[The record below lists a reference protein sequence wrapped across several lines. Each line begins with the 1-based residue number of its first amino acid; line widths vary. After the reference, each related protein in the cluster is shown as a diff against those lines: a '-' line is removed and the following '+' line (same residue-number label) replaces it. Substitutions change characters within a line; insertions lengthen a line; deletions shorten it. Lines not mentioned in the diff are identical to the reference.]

1 MAPSTARARTSSP
14 RKASLGRA
22 STLSPADRALLEAK
36 TARRRDEELS
46 AAAASL
52 DVEVARKR
60 MEELRIRQ
68 SGLQARNPPEEL
80 TARELAELK
89 ALARHLV
96 WKLSPHLGS
105 PTAAAA
111 AAARQFPRVPQ
122 LPTKKTIEEKNLLR
136 EQLGAELTGAASLFR
151 ILDSDGSGTINRLEF
166 REVVGML
173 GFSVSEQACD
183 LLFNEQDT
191 DGSGEIQYQ
200 EWVRYALRDA
210 VVRSRNTIKRLFQQW
225 DIDASGT
232 IDQREFRR
240 ALATVGLD
248 APEDQMDKVFDEL
261 DTDHSGQIDVLE
273 LNKLLKTRAREAE
286 KAHGE
291 DRLGAMRQDA
301 PAAARAG
308 EGSPFLKAH
317 GIQSHLD
324 GFARP
329 PSRGGFVRSLHSPS
343 RSPRA
348 SELSSSPVSCAPL
361 TPIRTIEAGASISD
375 SSPAA
380 HGGQPAIGAA
390 INEAAAAAFAAA
402 EEEEMREMELDG
414 AAHRRPLVGWEGT
427 SAELCA
433 RWLRELGDDCAEV
446 RRSAR
451 RGLRTLRRGEVLALG
466 LDACAFTCEVHAALT
481 KLDRDEAAFGRE
493 WVVARSLPAVASEH
507 PVLDHQ
513 SLAFDLRRS
522 TELSRDALA
531 TLAGAPP
538 LHPEVL
544 VKVDRT
550 FYRPADC
557 TPAVRKAALAS
568 LAELGKRHPAALAH
582 IAEAISWRCAHDT
595 SAEVRHAAVRTLATL
610 TPALLAPHA
619 AVLIGRCDD
628 DDDVAVRLAA
638 TEALGTLE
646 PTALASFGGTAL
658 AARCEDI
665 DRLVRRAAVESLAHL
680 EPLQLCAHDDALVG
694 RLRDIDWAVR
704 EAALRVLSQLPPQ
717 ELGVHADA
725 LAERLDDSEWLVR
738 RQAVLALSRT
748 PPEQLAH
755 HLASLL
761 VRLEDSYRDELGV
774 MPVRVAVVKVLG
786 KLPPAL
792 LNSGAASSLV
802 RRLKD
807 IDPTVRRAA
816 LDALA
821 HLPPRAL
828 TTHGPTV
835 NAMLADCHAGVRVG
849 AAHFLAR
856 LPTDALERHTDALL
870 LAATTDDAQPVRRA
884 ALKAL
889 NVLDVRLVEQYAARR
904 GAECVASFRFLAA
917 LDTVEPPSTTIGRQ
931 RAYLAKKGAEVVETK
946 TEAAPAP
953 APDGA
958 AGMFGGIF
966 GFLSG
971 GQAAPVTKRGQKEK
985 QQHPV

>member
-1 MAPSTARARTSSP
+1 MAPSTARPPSP
-14 RKASLGRA
+14 KRLSRA
-22 STLSPADRALLEAK
+22 STLSPSDRALLEAK
-36 TARRRDEELS
+36 TARRRDEELH
-46 AAAASL
+46 AAVALL
-52 DVEVARKR
+52 DVEVARER
-60 MEELRIRQ
+60 MEELRVRQ
-68 SGLQARNPPEEL
+68 AGLQARNPPEEL

-111 AAARQFPRVPQ
+111 AAAKQFPRVPQ

-136 EQLGAELTGAASLFR
+136 EQLGAELTGAANLFR

-173 GFSVSEQACD
+173 GFNVSEQACD
-183 LLFNEQDT
+183 LLFNEQDI

-210 VVRSRNTIKRLFQQW
+210 VVRSRNTIKRLFRQW

-232 IDQREFRR
+232 INQREFRR

-248 APEDQMDKVFDEL
+248 APEDQMDKVFEEL
-261 DTDHSGQIDVLE
+261 DTDHSGEIDVLE
-273 LNKLLKTRAREAE
+273 LNKLLKLRAKEAE
-286 KAHGE
+286 KAHG
-291 DRLGAMRQDA
+291 DDKLDAMRQDA
-301 PAAARAG
+301 PAASRAG
-308 EGSPFLKAH
+308 AGSPFLKAH

-329 PSRGGFVRSLHSPS
+329 ASRGGFVRSLHSPL
-343 RSPRA
+343 RSPRV
-348 SELSSSPVSCAPL
+348 SELSTSPASCGPL
-361 TPIRTIEAGASISD
+361 TPSRAIEAGAAFTAA
-375 SSPAA
+375 SPTAL
-380 HGGQPAIGAA
+380 GGQPAAAAA
-390 INEAAAAAFAAA
+390 IDEAAAAAFVAA

-414 AAHRRPLVGWEGT
+414 AAHRRPPVGWEGT

-513 SLAFDLRRS
+513 SIAIDLRRS

-582 IAEAISWRCAHDT
+582 IAEAISWRCGHDT

-619 AVLIGRCDD
+619 AVLIGRCDE

-638 TEALGTLE
+638 TEALGMLE
-646 PTALASFGGTAL
+646 PTALASLGGTAL

-665 DRLVRRAAVESLAHL
+665 DRLVRRAALESLAHL

-694 RLRDIDWAVR
+694 RLRDVDWAVR

-717 ELGVHADA
+717 ELGAHADA

-738 RQAVLALSRT
+738 RQAVMALSRT
-748 PPEQLAH
+748 PPEQLAR

-821 HLPPRAL
+821 HLSPRAL
-828 TTHGPTV
+828 ATHGPTV

-849 AAHFLAR
+849 AARFLAR
-856 LPTDALERHTDALL
+856 LPPATLERHTDALL

-884 ALKAL
+884 ALEAL
-889 NVLDVRLVEQYAARR
+889 NVLDLRLVEQYAARR
-904 GAECVASFRFLAA
+904 SAECVARFRFLAA
-917 LDTVEPPSTTIGRQ
+917 LDPVEPPSTTIGRQ
-931 RAYLAKKGAEVVETK
+931 RAYLAKKGAEVLVVTK
-946 TEAAPAP
+946 TEAAPAA
-953 APDGA
+953 APDGGT
-958 AGMFGGIF
+958 GMFGGIF

-971 GQAAPVTKRGQKEK
+971 GQVAPVAKREQK
-985 QQHPV
+985 QPHHV